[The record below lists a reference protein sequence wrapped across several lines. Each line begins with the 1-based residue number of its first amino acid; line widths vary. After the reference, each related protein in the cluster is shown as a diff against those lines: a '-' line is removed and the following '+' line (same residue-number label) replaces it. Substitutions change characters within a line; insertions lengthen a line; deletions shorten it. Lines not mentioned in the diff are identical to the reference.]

1 MDVFSEYTHGVE
13 YVLFVGRAETVAAA
27 TTTSRILEVL
37 AINSYYRLIIGE
49 AKPRTFCSR
58 ICGEAKSSSSSS
70 SRRSNSSSSSSSIS
84 L

>member
-70 SRRSNSSSSSSSIS
+70 SRRSNSSSSIS

>member
-1 MDVFSEYTHGVE
+1 MSTHNGVE